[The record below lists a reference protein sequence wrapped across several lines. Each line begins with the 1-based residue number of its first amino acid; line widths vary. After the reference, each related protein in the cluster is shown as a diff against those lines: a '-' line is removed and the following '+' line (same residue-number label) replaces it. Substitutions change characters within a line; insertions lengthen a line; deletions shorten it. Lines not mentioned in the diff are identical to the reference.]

1 VWRLIASA
9 LVACS
14 VVAGHAGAASQRSST
29 APQAG
34 SSLTALVAEWSVV
47 PSTAVVAAGNVRLRV
62 RNVGNQEHEI
72 VVART
77 ARFADTLPL
86 RGARA
91 AARTVSPGLIVEPG
105 ETRVI
110 DLELRQGSYLLLDNL
125 PWHYWA
131 GASVPFRVR

>member
-1 VWRLIASA
+1 MWKLIASA

-14 VVAGHAGAASQRSST
+14 VVAGQAGAASHRSST
-29 APQAG
+29 VPQAR

-47 PSTAVVAAGNVRLRV
+47 PSTAILAAGHVRLRV
-62 RNVGNQEHEI
+62 RNVGDQEHEV

-77 ARFADTLPL
+77 VRFADTLPL

-91 AARTVSPGLIVEPG
+91 AARTVSPELIVEPG

-110 DLELRQGSYLLLDNL
+110 DLELRPGSYLLLDNL

-131 GASVPFRVR
+131 GTSVPFRVR